1 MPDAGTT
8 CPGFSFSTC
17 PVITN
22 SYTVTAEGS
31 TNICSID
38 SVKLKAA
45 GAVNIQWFL
54 DQQPLPG
61 AVADSLWAKKPGN
74 YTVRVVNGSCYS
86 PPSNSIIL
94 TQLSSPAKP
103 ALTKGGSTIFC
114 AGGSVQLTSSLN
126 QNNQWFKD
134 NAVLAGSGGLSYI
147 VTTTGRYFVQ
157 VRDAGSGCYNYSDT
171 VNVVVNPAPSTPVV
185 SVTGNVNFCNG
196 DSAKLQ
202 SSATAGNQWLRNGII
217 LPGSVNAQYTAKVA
231 GTYTVQV
238 SLNGCNSAPSNSVAI
253 TVNTI
258 PASPVISIT
267 GSTAFCSGDSVRLR
281 SSAITGNQWFKNN
294 SAITTATSQ
303 DYIVKETGSYS
314 VTTQNGCAS
323 AGSNTVNITVYAL
336 PVKPVITP
344 GGTMMSTATGYK
356 SYQWFFNNTLI
367 PGAVSNQYNTT
378 QNGTYKVEV
387 TDVNGCKN
395 SSDNFNYITTALNEI
410 VLEGRT
416 IQLFPNPVQDNL
428 IIKMSA
434 GTGLL
439 KPVTIHLVD
448 TKGQLIFKEQ
458 VLKSG
463 SNSIPM
469 SKLQMG
475 TYWII
480 LKSGDTQKAMKVLK
494 AGS

>member
-1 MPDAGTT
+1 
-8 CPGFSFSTC
+8 
-17 PVITN
+17 
-22 SYTVTAEGS
+22 
-31 TNICSID
+31 
-38 SVKLKAA
+38 
-45 GAVNIQWFL
+45 
-54 DQQPLPG
+54 
-61 AVADSLWAKKPGN
+61 
-74 YTVRVVNGSCYS
+74 
-86 PPSNSIIL
+86 
-94 TQLSSPAKP
+94 
-103 ALTKGGSTIFC
+103 
-114 AGGSVQLTSSLN
+114 
-126 QNNQWFKD
+126 
-134 NAVLAGSGGLSYI
+134 
-147 VTTTGRYFVQ
+147 
-157 VRDAGSGCYNYSDT
+157 

-217 LPGSVNAQYTAKVA
+217 LPGSVNAQFTAKVA
-231 GTYTVQV
+231 GNYTVQV
-238 SLNGCNSAPSNSVAI
+238 SLYGCNSAPSNSVAI

-439 KPVTIHLVD
+439 KPVVIHLVD

-480 LKSGDTQKAMKVLK
+480 LKSGDSQKAMKVLK